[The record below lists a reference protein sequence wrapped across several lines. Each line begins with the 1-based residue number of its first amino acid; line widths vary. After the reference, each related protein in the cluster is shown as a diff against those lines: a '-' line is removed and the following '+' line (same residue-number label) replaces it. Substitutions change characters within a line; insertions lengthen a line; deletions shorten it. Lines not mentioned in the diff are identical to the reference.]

1 MAIKMSPLSLEEQS
15 KTGFTH
21 KAILNYADI
30 ATLGGAA
37 TAVSI
42 NLLPYTA
49 GTAFMAA
56 AYKVVGTG
64 FVGPSITNLTIELG
78 WNGATTDDPNGLIEA
93 SEIAT
98 AGTEVLYLLG
108 NGVAFA
114 TKVTGYVALDAGN
127 IQAVLTA
134 TGANL
139 NVLTAGEVHVYV
151 KAIDLTQY

>member
-1 MAIKMSPLSLEEQS
+1 MASKTYPLSLEEQA

-21 KAILNYADI
+21 KSIFTYSDI
-30 ATLGGAA
+30 ATAAGAA
-37 TAVSI
+37 TAVSM
-42 NLLPYTA
+42 NVLPYTA
-49 GTAFMAA
+49 GTAFQAC

-64 FVGPSITNLTIELG
+64 FVGPSITNLTVELG

-127 IQAVLTA
+127 IQAVFTA

-139 NVLTAGEVHVYV
+139 NVLTAGEIHIYL
-151 KAIDLTQY
+151 KAVDLTAY

>member
-1 MAIKMSPLSLEEQS
+1 MALKTYPLSLEEQS

-21 KAILNYADI
+21 KSVLTYSDI

-42 NLLPYTA
+42 DLLPYVA
-49 GTAFMAA
+49 GDAFQAC
-56 AYKVVGTG
+56 AYKIVGTG
-64 FVGPSITNLTIELG
+64 FVGPSVTNLTVELG

-114 TKVTGYVALDAGN
+114 TKVTGYVALDAGT
-127 IQAVLTA
+127 IQTVFTA

-139 NVLTAGEVHVYV
+139 NVLTAGEIHIYV
-151 KAIDLTQY
+151 KKVSLANY

>member
-1 MAIKMSPLSLEEQS
+1 MALKTQVLSLEEQA

-21 KAILNYADI
+21 KSIITYADI
-30 ATLGGAA
+30 AAAGVGG
-37 TAVSI
+37 TAVSM

-49 GTAFMAA
+49 GTAFQAA

-64 FVGPSITNLTIELG
+64 FVGASVTNLTIELG

-127 IQAVLTA
+127 IQAVFTA

-139 NVLTAGEVHVYV
+139 DVLTSGEVHVFL
-151 KAIDLTQY
+151 KAVDLTAY